1 MQSVRCA
8 AYLVSDGRCV
18 VCVPRSCG
26 PAPPGTVWVPL
37 TDPVV
42 RYPWSLLWR
51 ADEQA
56 APLAAVRECAR
67 LTAAA
72 LGWLQ

>member
-1 MQSVRCA
+1 
-8 AYLVSDGRCV
+8 
-18 VCVPRSCG
+18 
-26 PAPPGTVWVPL
+26 VWVPL
-37 TDPVV
+37 ADPGA

-72 LGWLQ
+72 LGWLDKHHLANTMDARRAGDHIS